1 MFDTTEQGLKEIF
14 EKITD
19 MEATLDAFHD
29 EYCGCDVNL
38 KNRISELDIKVSGLL
53 NMGEK
58 ITKLIASLGL
68 HLGEPYAERF
78 VDTIKKRINERE
90 KQETNNAELP
100 QG

>member
-1 MFDTTEQGLKEIF
+1 MFDTTGQGLSEIY
-14 EKITD
+14 EKISD
-19 MEATLDAFHD
+19 IEATLDAFHD

-38 KNRISELDIKVSGLL
+38 KNRIAELDIKVSGLL

-58 ITKLIASLGL
+58 IAKLVSALGL

-78 VDTIKKRINERE
+78 VNNIKKRIDERE
-90 KQETNNAELP
+90 KQEANNAELP